1 MRFLK
6 SISNAKTSTEKL
18 ISTSTIIVQFATT
31 TSTSTV
37 STSTSTSTKKSRQKN
52 NVMKINQA
60 KTIETT
66 KSTSLK
72 TTSSSTVST
81 TTVDPEWYKT
91 SLAVRKGDEGWTGA
105 WPSPIELAENQ
116 RRDTACPFTFRNET
130 RHRIKR
136 WPDIIGIAAPK
147 CGTGTM
153 AFFDCHKKI
162 VFREAEGMIWVKGWG
177 IFANSRI

>member
-1 MRFLK
+1 MRFLTA
-6 SISNAKTSTEKL
+6 IPNAKTSTETM
-18 ISTSTIIVQFATT
+18 TSTTT
-31 TSTSTV
+31 TSTSTSTL
-37 STSTSTSTKKSRQKN
+37 STSTSTLTKKTRRKN
-52 NVMKINQA
+52 TFKQA
-60 KTIETT
+60 KTIKTT

-72 TTSSSTVST
+72 TTSTTTVST

-91 SLAVRKGDEGWTGA
+91 PLAVRKGDEGWTGA
-105 WPSPIELAENQ
+105 WPSPIELPQNQ

-162 VFREAEGMIWVKGWG
+162 VFREAEGMIWAKEWVRC
-177 IFANSRI
+177 FELFLRLML